1 MKNINPAQHGF
12 YSEKASAIND
22 TPMERSQTTHES
34 LQSEKAQQILPYLT
48 LDKLDKR
55 EVSGLLDLSNDVID
69 AMDQG
74 KLPRDKFS
82 TAMALDDAIAVA
94 SGEEAI
100 WAKGEVSPKLA
111 QARKLVCA
119 CLLNETDSKNPER
132 KWEIYN
138 SFFGS
143 SPDIASHCGGLRG
156 SLELLT
162 IAERVSQNPCAS
174 EIYDEIVYDNSF
186 KGQNDFKAIIH
197 DSNPIQQLRLIPIY
211 NGVALHCDADGF
223 SKTVLDKV
231 IQALDTIENDNQ
243 TKPLVRLTAS
253 LANTNII
260 QWFDDEQWV
269 DIDDENPEH
278 QMMLLEHRQQ
288 QLAWVEAQRK
298 IHKTYPALPENS
310 RLNKIAP
317 DVGGAL
323 DESGNVVQ
331 ISNQK
336 GEVLSLLNSSR
347 DNVFGLDRDTAFLIS
362 AAHNPGVEKTISDK
376 IGLKLSDIPFDPQVQ
391 LLKFMTEAGSDR
403 FDKLCSTLTNTDK
416 PLRFKL
422 TENFVAA
429 DFGEDFGDSLLEI
442 ASSEHLTDREKA
454 QILDNMSSCR
464 ESIGVIAGWY
474 KGLDKGV
481 FTRQYTRAANERL
494 TDIITVFREIAKKG
508 AITADSGRGERI
520 TFDYESAI
528 EALKYETKSLE
539 IISGTV
545 QDVADGENG
554 AFAEIVMLPDKSHSS
569 KNRTVYNLYSP
580 SHGHVLLHTR
590 PEGAHSFD
598 PQLEYGK
605 VGSRYN
611 SNSVNTGTEA
621 SISFMANPV
630 EPFSLP
636 TPFKNLPWY
645 KQDNLRPRG
654 EKSDIKEAADNYKRN
669 RVSAIRLDREGI
681 PLGAPAN
688 DPNRDPVAPQG
699 RVSVDLSSIGDK
711 PNTPSGKIAR
721 LITVGN
727 MVRAKERDS
736 NEIYLNHN
744 TKWFDEKYGTTDGFK
759 RLVNHIDTLMCG
771 DGRTYPGLV
780 GLRPPAK
787 GEGLI
792 EKWRELERQLESGDQ
807 EHVQAETDILL
818 GGQIETA
825 TKRQKNQR
833 RGKKAMKTTGTLEK
847 MSRPVPSLDTPNP
860 SNTPDTSGPDVA

>member
-1 MKNINPAQHGF
+1 METERPNSRSSDSVGKSDNPWLQFSFIGNSPSNEISQPKKHDAEYYRNVRLPFDVDSFAEGGKDIDFSGDYWDEGRLYYEFNNLSDDDKSALLIQAKPIDQLK
-12 YSEKASAIND
+12 YLSLLATRMSNSECYGIPGMQD
-22 TPMERSQTTHES
+22 PLGIRGLME
-34 LQSEKAQQILPYLT
+34 LI
-48 LDKLDKR
+48 
-55 EVSGLLDLSNDVID
+55 
-69 AMDQG
+69 
-74 KLPRDKFS
+74 
-82 TAMALDDAIAVA
+82 
-94 SGEEAI
+94 
-100 WAKGEVSPKLA
+100 
-111 QARKLVCA
+111 
-119 CLLNETDSKNPER
+119 
-132 KWEIYN
+132 
-138 SFFGS
+138 
-143 SPDIASHCGGLRG
+143 
-156 SLELLT
+156 
-162 IAERVSQNPCAS
+162 
-174 EIYDEIVYDNSF
+174 
-186 KGQNDFKAIIH
+186 QNDKKA
-197 DSNPIQQLRLIPIY
+197 
-211 NGVALHCDADGF
+211 A
-223 SKTVLDKV
+223 
-231 IQALDTIENDNQ
+231 
-243 TKPLVRLTAS
+243 PLVRIAAKGLDGLIGEYS
-253 LANTNII
+253 
-260 QWFDDEQWV
+260 
-269 DIDDENPEH
+269 DILMDGFNFAEWTPEEEK
-278 QMMLLEHRQQ
+278 QER
-288 QLAWVEAQRK
+288 ARRK
-298 IHKTYPALPENS
+298 IIDFS
-310 RLNKIAP
+310 R
-317 DVGGAL
+317 
-323 DESGNVVQ
+323 
-331 ISNQK
+331 NQ
-336 GEVLSLLNSSR
+336 
-347 DNVFGLDRDTAFLIS
+347 DRDTRFLI
-362 AAHNPGVEKTISDK
+362 GVVYDYEFPLDWLIEET
-376 IGLKLSDIPFDPQVQ
+376 LKVDLTKMSMDAQAQ
-391 LLKFMTEAGSDR
+391 LLKFMAKANNER
-403 FDKLCSTLTNTDK
+403 FDNLTDTMNKLSGN
-416 PLRFKL
+416 LRLKL
-422 TENFVAA
+422 AENFVAA

-442 ASSEHLTDREKA
+442 AGSEYLTDKEKA

-474 KGLDKGV
+474 KSLDKGG

-508 AITADSGRGERI
+508 TATADSGRGERI

-554 AFAEIVMLPDKSHSS
+554 AFAEIVIPPDKSHSS

-580 SHGHVLLHTR
+580 RHGYVLLHTR
-590 PEGAHSFD
+590 PEGTHSFD

-654 EKSDIKEAADNYKRN
+654 EKSDIEKAADDYKRN

-699 RVSVDLSSIGDK
+699 RVSVDLSAIGDK

-727 MVRAKERDS
+727 MIRAKERGS

-780 GLRPPAK
+780 GLRPPAE
-787 GEGLI
+787 GERLI
-792 EKWRELERQLESGDQ
+792 EKWRELEKQLE
-807 EHVQAETDILL
+807 
-818 GGQIETA
+818 
-825 TKRQKNQR
+825 KRQENQR
-833 RGKKAMKTTGTLEK
+833 RGKKTTDLLEK

-860 SNTPDTSGPDVA
+860 SDTSGPDAA

>member
-1 MKNINPAQHGF
+1 MKNINSAKHDF
-12 YSEKASAIND
+12 YSERTSEINE
-22 TPMERSQTTHES
+22 TPVERSQTTYES

-48 LDKLDKR
+48 LDKLDER
-55 EVSGLLDLSNDVID
+55 EVSGLLDLSNDTID

-82 TAMALDDAIAVA
+82 TITTLEDAIAVA

-100 WAKGEVSPKLA
+100 WAKGEISPKLA
-111 QARKLVCA
+111 QARKLICA
-119 CLLNETDSKNPER
+119 SLLNETDDEKPER

-138 SFFGS
+138 SFFGM
-143 SPDIASHCGGLRG
+143 SPDIASYCGGLRG

-162 IAERVSQNPCAS
+162 IAERTSQNPCAG
-174 EIYDEIVYDNSF
+174 EIYEEIIYDYSF
-186 KGQNDFKAIIH
+186 KEQNDFKRILRNAT
-197 DSNPIQQLRLIPIY
+197 PIQQLRLIPIY
-211 NGVALHCDADGF
+211 NKVALHCDTDNY
-223 SKTVLDKV
+223 SKKALSKV
-231 IQALDTIENDNQ
+231 IQALTAIENDKQ
-243 TKPLVRLTAS
+243 SKPLIRLAAS
-253 LANTNII
+253 QADDNVK
-260 QWFDDEQWV
+260 QWFNAELIEV
-269 DIDDENPEH
+269 DYNDPEY
-278 QMMLLEHRQQ
+278 QVAFLERKEK
-288 QLAWVEAQRK
+288 QLAWREGQER
-298 IHKTYPALPENS
+298 IRETYPGLPKGQPLS
-310 RLNKIAP
+310 IIAP
-317 DVGGAL
+317 GVAGAL
-323 DESGNVVQ
+323 DGSGNITQ
-331 ISNQK
+331 ISNRN
-336 GEVLSLLNSSR
+336 EERLSLLNCSK
-347 DNVFGLDRDTAFLIS
+347 DNVFGLDKNTAFLIS
-362 AAHNPGVEKTISDK
+362 AAHNPEIERIIGSKIS
-376 IGLKLSDIPFDPQVQ
+376 LELRDIPLGPQVQ
-391 LLKFMTEAGSDR
+391 LLKYMTEADSNR
-403 FDKLCSTLTNTDK
+403 FDELCSTLKIIDK
-416 PLRFKL
+416 TLRLKL
-422 TENFVAA
+422 AENFVAA

-442 ASSEHLTDREKA
+442 ASSEHLTDKEKA

-474 KGLDKGV
+474 KSLDKGV

-508 AITADSGRGERI
+508 AIAADSGRGERI

-545 QDVADGENG
+545 QDVADGKNG
-554 AFAEIVMLPDKSHSS
+554 AFAEIVIPPDKSHSS
-569 KNRTVYNLYSP
+569 KNQTVYNLYSP
-580 SHGHVLLHTR
+580 SRGYVLLHTR
-590 PEGAHSFD
+590 PEGTHSFD

-645 KQDNLRPRG
+645 KQDNLRLRG
-654 EKSDIKEAADNYKRN
+654 EKSDIDKAADNYKRN

-727 MVRAKERDS
+727 MVRAKERGS

-744 TKWFDEKYGTTDGFK
+744 TKWFDKKYGTTDGFK
-759 RLVNHIDTLMCG
+759 LLVNHIDTLMCG

-780 GLRPPAK
+780 GLRPPAE
-787 GEGLI
+787 GERLI
-792 EKWRELERQLESGDQ
+792 EKWEELERQPESGDQ

-833 RGKKAMKTTGTLEK
+833 RGKKAMKTTDLLKK

>member
-1 MKNINPAQHGF
+1 MEAEWPNSRNGDSFNRNDNPWLQFSSVG
-12 YSEKASAIND
+12 ND
-22 TPMERSQTTHES
+22 SPNETSQPKKHDVEYYRSV
-34 LQSEKAQQILPYLT
+34 KLPFDVDSFAT
-48 LDKLDKR
+48 
-55 EVSGLLDLSNDVID
+55 SGSDID
-69 AMDQG
+69 FGGDYWDYG
-74 KLPRDKFS
+74 KLYYDFNNLPVEERD
-82 TAMALDDAIAVA
+82 ALLVQAKPIDQLKYLSLLATRMSNSGGYAIPGMQDPLGV
-94 SGEEAI
+94 
-100 WAKGEVSPKLA
+100 
-111 QARKLVCA
+111 R
-119 CLLNETDSKNPER
+119 
-132 KWEIYN
+132 
-138 SFFGS
+138 
-143 SPDIASHCGGLRG
+143 GLM
-156 SLELLT
+156 EL
-162 IAERVSQNPCAS
+162 I
-174 EIYDEIVYDNSF
+174 
-186 KGQNDFKAIIH
+186 QNDKKA
-197 DSNPIQQLRLIPIY
+197 
-211 NGVALHCDADGF
+211 A
-223 SKTVLDKV
+223 
-231 IQALDTIENDNQ
+231 
-243 TKPLVRLTAS
+243 PLVRIAAKS
-253 LANTNII
+253 LDGLIG
-260 QWFDDEQWV
+260 EYS
-269 DIDDENPEH
+269 DILMDGFNFTEWTPEEEK
-278 QMMLLEHRQQ
+278 QER
-288 QLAWVEAQRK
+288 ARRNFQRK
-298 IHKTYPALPENS
+298 IIDFS
-310 RLNKIAP
+310 R
-317 DVGGAL
+317 
-323 DESGNVVQ
+323 
-331 ISNQK
+331 NQ
-336 GEVLSLLNSSR
+336 
-347 DNVFGLDRDTAFLIS
+347 DRDTRFLI
-362 AAHNPGVEKTISDK
+362 GVVYDDEFPLDWLIKET
-376 IGLKLSDIPFDPQVQ
+376 LKVDLTKMSMNAQAQ
-391 LLKFMTEAGSDR
+391 LLKFMAKANNER
-403 FDKLCSTLTNTDK
+403 FDNLTDTMNKLSGN
-416 PLRFKL
+416 LRLKL
-422 TENFVAA
+422 AENFVAA

-442 ASSEHLTDREKA
+442 ASSEHLTDKEKA

-464 ESIGVIAGWY
+464 KSIGVIAGWY

-545 QDVADGENG
+545 QDVADGKNG
-554 AFAEIVMLPDKSHSS
+554 AFAEVVVPPDKSHSS
-569 KNRTVYNLYSP
+569 TDRTVYNLYSP
-580 SHGHVLLHTR
+580 NHGYILLHTR
-590 PEGAHSFD
+590 PEGTHSFD

-645 KQDNLRPRG
+645 KQDNLRLRG
-654 EKSDIKEAADNYKRN
+654 EKSDIDKAADNYKRN

-727 MVRAKERDS
+727 MVRAKERGS

-744 TKWFDEKYGTTDGFK
+744 TKWFDKKYGTTDGFK

-780 GLRPPAK
+780 GLRPPAE
-787 GEGLI
+787 GERLI
-792 EKWRELERQLESGDQ
+792 KKWEELERQPESGDQ
-807 EHVQAETDILL
+807 EHVQTETDILL

-833 RGKKAMKTTGTLEK
+833 RGKKAMKTTDLLKK